1 MNPNKNNSWFING
14 YSFKVNLFTTFNLK
28 NFLLSDFIACLL
40 CLLGYAVD
48 FDIACTGDGEA
59 IGNASLELSH
69 MGYDF
74 TLLFLASMIKP
85 NYFK

>member
-1 MNPNKNNSWFING
+1 M
-14 YSFKVNLFTTFNLK
+14 
-28 NFLLSDFIACLL
+28 
-40 CLLGYAVD
+40 LGYAVD

-74 TLLFLASMIKP
+74 TLLFLASMFKEN
-85 NYFK
+85 NYSRVFRPKMAIVWRAGMREGGLSLPLAF

>member
-1 MNPNKNNSWFING
+1 M
-14 YSFKVNLFTTFNLK
+14 
-28 NFLLSDFIACLL
+28 
-40 CLLGYAVD
+40 LGYAVD

-74 TLLFLASMIKP
+74 TLLFSASMHTVAIWTFTFHKISGFVRVILKANFKSAYMP
-85 NYFK
+85 NLSIFLI

>member
-1 MNPNKNNSWFING
+1 
-14 YSFKVNLFTTFNLK
+14 
-28 NFLLSDFIACLL
+28 
-40 CLLGYAVD
+40 LLGYAVD

-74 TLLFLASMIKP
+74 TLLFLASMVKP
-85 NYFK
+85 N